1 MLSLYPEGLNYGKD
15 KYMKEKDKKDKNKKE
30 ENEKELRLTYS
41 NEDDRAYGLA
51 GMAISLAALNAF
63 DRIAEVNLDGVD
75 GSMVEFS
82 NEYYFSGSP
91 SISPKSTWDN
101 LVQNFHITASMVISN
116 IMSRSMVRMHRDV
129 PMELLGTIHDEILRE
144 GRDSCGL
151 EDDEIDA
158 LFNRTLSYSRR
169 IFANPRL
176 HPAIDEFARIISR
189 RRTLSG
195 NEIKDELRLL
205 QII

>member
-1 MLSLYPEGLNYGKD
+1 MKTTDKD
-15 KYMKEKDKKDKNKKE
+15 N
-30 ENEKELRLTYS
+30 NLTLEYS

-51 GMAISLAALNAF
+51 GMAISLAALDAF
-63 DRIAEVNLDGVD
+63 DRIAEINLDGVP
-75 GSMVEFS
+75 SMVEFS

-101 LVQNFHITASMVISN
+101 MVHNFHLTASMVISN
-116 IMSRSMVRMHRDV
+116 VMSRAMVRMHRDIPV
-129 PMELLGTIHDEILRE
+129 DVLGAVHTAILDE

-158 LFNRTLSYSRR
+158 LFNRTLTYSRR

-176 HPAIDEFARIISR
+176 HPAIEEFARVLAR
-189 RRTLSG
+189 KRTLTG
-195 NEIKDELRLL
+195 NEIRDELRLL
-205 QII
+205 QLI

>member
-1 MLSLYPEGLNYGKD
+1 MKQ
-15 KYMKEKDKKDKNKKE
+15 KEKNISDKS
-30 ENEKELRLTYS
+30 LTLEYS

-63 DRIAEVNLDGVD
+63 DRIAEVNLDGD
-75 GSMVEFS
+75 NDTMVEFS

-116 IMSRSMVRMHRDV
+116 VMSRSMVRMHRDV
-129 PMELLGTIHDEILRE
+129 PVEILGTLHDEILRE

-176 HPAIDEFARIISR
+176 HPAIDEFARII
-189 RRTLSG
+189 
-195 NEIKDELRLL
+195 
-205 QII
+205 

>member
-1 MLSLYPEGLNYGKD
+1 MKPQKD
-15 KYMKEKDKKDKNKKE
+15 DNT
-30 ENEKELRLTYS
+30 LTLEYS

-51 GMAISLAALNAF
+51 GMAISLAALDAF
-63 DRIAEVNLDGVD
+63 DRIAEISLDGD
-75 GSMVEFS
+75 STMVEFS

-101 LVQNFHITASMVISN
+101 LVHNFHITASMVISN
-116 IMSRSMVRMHRDV
+116 VMSRSMVRMHRDV
-129 PMELLGTIHDEILRE
+129 PLDVLGAVHDEILRE
-144 GRDSCGL
+144 GRESCGL

-176 HPAIDEFARIISR
+176 HPAIDEFARVLSR
-189 RRTLSG
+189 KRTLSG
-195 NEIKDELRLL
+195 NELRDELRTL
-205 QII
+205 QLI

>member
-1 MLSLYPEGLNYGKD
+1 M
-15 KYMKEKDKKDKNKKE
+15 KDKNKKDNEYSE
-30 ENEKELRLTYS
+30 EPTLNLAYS

-63 DRIAEVNLDGVD
+63 DRIAEVNLDGDD
-75 GSMVEFS
+75 GLMVEFS
-82 NEYYFSGSP
+82 NEYYFSGNP

-116 IMSRSMVRMHRDV
+116 VMSRSLVRMHRDV
-129 PMELLGTIHDEILRE
+129 PMELLGAIHEEILKE
-144 GRDSCGL
+144 GRDTCGL

-176 HPAIDEFARIISR
+176 HPAIEEFAGIISR
-189 RRTLSG
+189 RRSLSG
-195 NEIKDELRLL
+195 NEIRDELRLL